1 MKNLRILDIVNV
13 DDSGYLTAICAILWQ
28 NWVKMP
34 AKKRK
39 FPFFKKKRTKKRGYH
54 VKKEISVAYVIIEGK
69 YI

>member
-39 FPFFKKKRTKKRGYH
+39 FPFFKKKEQ
-54 VKKEISVAYVIIEGK
+54 KKEDIMLK
-69 YI
+69 RR

>member
-39 FPFFKKKRTKKRGYH
+39 FPFFKKKNK
-54 VKKEISVAYVIIEGK
+54 KKEDIMLK
-69 YI
+69 RR